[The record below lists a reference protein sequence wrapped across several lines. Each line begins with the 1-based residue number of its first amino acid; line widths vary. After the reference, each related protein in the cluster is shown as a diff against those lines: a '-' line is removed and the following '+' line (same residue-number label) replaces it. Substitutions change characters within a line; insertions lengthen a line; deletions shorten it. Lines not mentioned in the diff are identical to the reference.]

1 MNNVKS
7 SWLLVLLEVNT
18 IYMVYVLVLVS
29 IYIHII
35 IFERKMRIFYA
46 LRFIISGMVVR
57 GGSTRSSDY
66 LFTILISC
74 VIIDIISCIC
84 YDSHTGNLYK
94 GMNKAIMCYTTS
106 QEGSLVDGFFAGFQK
121 AVSSC

>member
-35 IFERKMRIFYA
+35 IFERKMRIFFM
-46 LRFIISGMVVR
+46 LL
-57 GGSTRSSDY
+57 D
-66 LFTILISC
+66 L
-74 VIIDIISCIC
+74 
-84 YDSHTGNLYK
+84 
-94 GMNKAIMCYTTS
+94 
-106 QEGSLVDGFFAGFQK
+106 
-121 AVSSC
+121 